1 MTDFDAA
8 ADFIWRTARLVDRH
22 RFACLFLGAGPDG
35 VVRALRAHQ
44 NPDGGFGQAL
54 EPDLRTPTSQP
65 GAVQHVLEMLAQA
78 GDFDEAL
85 VTDACDF
92 LASITREDGGIPF
105 VLPSATDHPRAPW
118 WQPAD
123 ESSLIQTA
131 ANAAVLHEQRFAHP
145 WLEGATAF
153 CWARID
159 AGEISGAYDARYAVA
174 FLDAAP
180 DEPRAV
186 AALERLRPLLVGK
199 GLVAVEPGQGGDDAF
214 TALDYSPRPD
224 SRSRRLWPADAL
236 EGHLDALAAGQAD
249 DGGWTVPW
257 PEWSP
262 AATLDWRGYLTVHA
276 LDTLRV
282 NGRLER
288 APA

>member
-22 RFACLFLGAGPDG
+22 RFASLFLGAGPDG
-35 VVRALRAHQ
+35 VARALRAYQ
-44 NPDGGFGQAL
+44 NPDGGFGHAL

-78 GDFDEAL
+78 GAFDDPM

-105 VLPSATDHPRAPW
+105 VLPSAADHPRAPW

-123 ESSLIQTA
+123 ESSLIQTG
-131 ANAAVLHEQRFAHP
+131 ANAAVLHEQGVAHP
-145 WLEGATAF
+145 WVEGATAF

-159 AGEISGAYDARYAVA
+159 AGEIAGAYDARFAVA
-174 FLDAAP
+174 FLDAVP

-186 AALERLRPLLVGK
+186 AALERIRPLLVEK
-199 GLVAVEPGQGGDDAF
+199 GLVAVEPGEAGGDTF

-224 SRSRRLWPADAL
+224 SRSRALWPAQAI
-236 EGHLDALAAGQAD
+236 EGHLDALAAGQAS